1 MQVLRLNPGLIL
13 EYCTNSSGIHFI
25 NQTSMGI
32 KVKNDVLKEL
42 KVKLKEREQDIV
54 EHKQ

>member
-1 MQVLRLNPGLIL
+1 
-13 EYCTNSSGIHFI
+13 
-25 NQTSMGI
+25 MGI

-42 KVKLKEREQDIV
+42 KAKLKEREQDIV